1 MHPISQ
7 PLTVFLIGVTG
18 DLSKKKILKAL
29 FELYKKHILE
39 SNFTLVGIA
48 RKKFSQEE
56 FLEFVRLTIDL
67 EEGNSDWQDF
77 SKSLY
82 YISGDVSDQN
92 TFTEINKFHA
102 NRKNCG
108 NHLWYVAT
116 LPNLYTKVVKN
127 IRLEKLEDSS
137 CGWTK
142 LLLEKP
148 FGTDLESSKK
158 LNAELLQ
165 TFRED
170 QIYRIDH
177 FLAKETVQNLLA
189 FRFANGL
196 FESMWN
202 AKHVEHVQITATETI
217 GIGERASF
225 YDQTG
230 ATRDYFQNHVLQM
243 LATTL
248 MEEPERLS
256 AEAVRTKRRQLLSNL
271 RIAKKNGRPQVFFGQ
286 YESGTV
292 NDSPAAGYKQEKNIP
307 GDTTTETALAVE
319 CAVDSKRWHGVPIYL
334 RHGKRMRQAVSE
346 ISIVFKEPKN
356 QMFSELG
363 GKQPPNILTLRIQP
377 SEGIIFRFN
386 VKKPGLKLDLQTVPM
401 QFCYN
406 SNPNSELVE
415 AYEKL
420 LYDAIS
426 GDPMFFPESSGIEES
441 WKFVEPLLQLLKEPT
456 FVPEPY
462 AAGTW
467 GPPSFDQL
475 MSKGRTWIEPNPD
488 LCPIIYT
495 KIN

>member
-18 DLSKKKILKAL
+18 DLSKKKILRAF
-29 FELYKKHILE
+29 FELYKKHILDT
-39 SNFTLVGIA
+39 NFTLIGIA
-48 RKKFSQEE
+48 RKAFSQED
-56 FLEFVRLTIDL
+56 FREFVRVTLDIN
-67 EEGNSDWQDF
+67 ENSPDWKTF
-77 SKSLY
+77 SQSLF
-82 YISGDVSDQN
+82 YISGDVSDRQR
-92 TFTEINKFHA
+92 FKEIKKFHSS
-102 NRKNCG
+102 RKTCG

-116 LPNLYTKVVKN
+116 LPSLYTEVVKN
-127 IRLEKLEDSS
+127 IRLEKLQDSS

-148 FGTDLESSKK
+148 FGIDLESSRK
-158 LNAELLQ
+158 LNTELLQ
-165 TFRED
+165 AFRED

-196 FESMWN
+196 FETMWN
-202 AKHVEHVQITATETI
+202 AKHIDNIQITATETM
-217 GIGERASF
+217 GIGERAAF

-248 MEEPERLS
+248 MEEPEHLS
-256 AEAVRTKRRQLLSNL
+256 AEAVRSKRRQLLSNL
-271 RIAKKNGRPQVFFGQ
+271 RITEKNGHLQAFFGQ

-292 NDSPAAGYKQEKNIP
+292 NDSPVAGYKQETNIS
-307 GDTTTETALAVE
+307 GQSVTETAVAIE
-319 CAVDSKRWHGVPIYL
+319 CEVDSERWRGVPIYL

-346 ISIVFKEPKN
+346 ITIVFKEPKN

-363 GKQPPNILTLRIQP
+363 GTQPPNVLTLRIQP
-377 SEGIIFRFN
+377 NEGIIFRFN

-406 SNPNSELVE
+406 SNQGSGLVE

-426 GDPMFFPESSGIEES
+426 SDPMFFPEAAGIEES
-441 WKFVEPLLQLLKEPT
+441 WKFVEPLLQLLKKPT
-456 FVPEPY
+456 FMPEKY
-462 AAGTW
+462 VAGSW
-467 GPPSFDQL
+467 GPASFDKL
-475 MSKGRTWIEPNPD
+475 LPKNKTWIEPNPD
-488 LCPIIYT
+488 LCQIIYET
-495 KIN
+495 A